1 MFLSI
6 ITVCY
11 NSAGTI
17 RQTFESVLQQ
27 DFNDYEYIVVDGAST
42 DGTLGIIQ
50 EYLPKFNGKMR
61 YVSEKDNGIYD
72 AMNKGIRM
80 AQGEVIGLVNS
91 DDFYEKNAFARI
103 YDAVRNVPDADVYYG
118 LLRNISLT
126 GEEINVHRIHHS
138 RLRSCSLPHPATF
151 IRKSAYLKY
160 GDYDVSFKIAAD
172 YELML
177 RIYLQNGKYCPVNS
191 ILTNFRCGG
200 ISSDNRNITEHL
212 LVQHRY
218 GIISKKKML
227 LSCFLFKIKT
237 AAGNLF
243 NSHLKLR

>member
-27 DFNDYEYIVVDGAST
+27 DFNDYEYIVVDGVST

-72 AMNKGIRM
+72 AMNKGIRV

-91 DDFYEKNAFARI
+91 DDYYEKDAFKNI
-103 YDAVRNVPDADVYYG
+103 YEAVQNTPDADVYYG
-118 LLRNISLT
+118 LLRNVAEN
-126 GEEINVHRIHHS
+126 GEEIDIHRIHHS
-138 RLRSCSLPHPATF
+138 RLKNCSLPHPATF
-151 IRKSAYLKY
+151 IKNKCYVQY
-160 GDYDVSFKIAAD
+160 GLYDLTYKVAAD

-177 RIYLQNGKYCPVNS
+177 RIFLKGGKYCPVNH
-191 ILTNFRCGG
+191 ILSNFRCGG
-200 ISSDNRNITEHL
+200 VSSDGRNITEHL
-212 LVQHRY
+212 QVQY
-218 GIISKKKML
+218 QYNLISKKRKI
-227 LSCFLFKIKT
+227 LSGFLFKIKLF
-237 AAGNLF
+237 AGRLF
-243 NSHLKLR
+243 NSHLKLQ

>member
-91 DDFYEKNAFARI
+91 DDFYEKNAFDFDGNF
-103 YDAVRNVPDADVYYG
+103 Y
-118 LLRNISLT
+118 
-126 GEEINVHRIHHS
+126 
-138 RLRSCSLPHPATF
+138 CS
-151 IRKSAYLKY
+151 
-160 GDYDVSFKIAAD
+160 
-172 YELML
+172 M
-177 RIYLQNGKYCPVNS
+177 Q
-191 ILTNFRCGG
+191 
-200 ISSDNRNITEHL
+200 
-212 LVQHRY
+212 
-218 GIISKKKML
+218 
-227 LSCFLFKIKT
+227 CFM
-237 AAGNLF
+237 
-243 NSHLKLR
+243 

>member
-118 LLRNISLT
+118 LVRVLAQ
-126 GEEINVHRIHHS
+126 GDEEIKLYRLHHKM
-138 RLRSCSLPHPATF
+138 LYSCPLAHAATF
-151 IRKSAYLKY
+151 ITKAAYKKFGQYDTFYRISA
-160 GDYDVSFKIAAD
+160 DYD
-172 YELML
+172 LLL
-177 RIYLQNGKYCPVNS
+177 RIFLQGGVYQPVDY
-191 ILTNFRCGG
+191 ILANFRMGG
-200 ISSDNRNITEHL
+200 VSSGENNIPEHL
-212 LVQHRY
+212 MVQYKHELISGTKRY
-218 GIISKKKML
+218 
-227 LSCFLFKIKT
+227 LSLFVYHVKCILRKI
-237 AAGNLF
+237 
-243 NSHLKLR
+243 LKRQIV